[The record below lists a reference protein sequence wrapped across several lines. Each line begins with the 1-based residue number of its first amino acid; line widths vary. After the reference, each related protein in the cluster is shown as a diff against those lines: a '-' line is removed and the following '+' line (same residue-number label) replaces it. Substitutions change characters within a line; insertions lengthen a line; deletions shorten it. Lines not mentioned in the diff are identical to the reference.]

1 MAEENKNNVW
11 DYSSCTNGAVTLG
24 AIDARCDA
32 SMGGIKEIY
41 IALRDDIKDKEGT
54 NIKDITIDKFDVEEN
69 PDGTDLVTAISMVT
83 GKKFERWMFRKQTG
97 SYTSTASM
105 DPAIGTNY
113 FTTEVALQF
122 SRAEAGKRL
131 NIQAAINANSMVIV
145 RDMYDQYILLGLE
158 NDVNVTA
165 AVMQSGTASTD
176 LSGFTLTLTDISQE
190 MPHFVDPAIIAG
202 LLEAAE

>member
-1 MAEENKNNVW
+1 MAEYN
-11 DYSSCTNGAVTLG
+11 SCTGGAVTLN

-41 IALRDDIKDKEGT
+41 IALRDDIKEDPSTGKKE
-54 NIKDITIDKFDVEEN
+54 ITVEEE
-69 PDGTDLVTAISMVT
+69 TQMVTKIAMVT
-83 GKKFERWMFRKQTG
+83 GKKFEKWRFRKQTG

-113 FTTEVALQF
+113 VTTEVALQF
-122 SRAEAGKRL
+122 SRAEASKRL
-131 NIQAAINANSMVIV
+131 NIQSAMNANSVVIV
-145 RDMYDQYILLGLE
+145 RDMYDQYLLLGLE
-158 NDVNVTA
+158 NEVSVTA

-190 MPHFVDPAIIAG
+190 LPHFINPAIIAG
-202 LLEAAE
+202 LFVAAE

>member
-1 MAEENKNNVW
+1 MAENN
-11 DYSSCTNGAVTLG
+11 SCGAVTLN

-41 IALRDDIKDKEGT
+41 IALRDDIKED
-54 NIKDITIDKFDVEEN
+54 
-69 PDGTDLVTAISMVT
+69 PST
-83 GKKFERWMFRKQTG
+83 GKKEIEIDKEKQVVTKIAMDKGTKFEKWMFRKQTG

-113 FTTEVALQF
+113 VTTEVALQF

-131 NIQAAINANSMVIV
+131 NIQSAMNANSVVIV
-145 RDMYDQYILLGLE
+145 RDMYDQYLLLGLE
-158 NDVNVTA
+158 NEVSVTA

-190 MPHFVDPAIIAG
+190 LPHFIEPSIIAD
-202 LLEAAE
+202 LLKAAE

>member
-1 MAEENKNNVW
+1 MAEYN
-11 DYSSCTNGAVTLG
+11 SCTGGAVTLN

-41 IALRDDIKDKEGT
+41 IALRDDIKDKLDGT
-54 NIKDITIDKFDVEEN
+54 GKEITINEE
-69 PDGTDLVTAISMVT
+69 DGLVTAIKMVT
-83 GKKFERWMFRKQTG
+83 GKKFEKWMFRKQTG

-113 FTTEVALQF
+113 VTTEVALQF

-131 NIQAAINANSMVIV
+131 NIQSAMNANSVVIV
-145 RDMYDQYILLGLE
+145 RDMYDQYLLLGLE
-158 NDVNVTA
+158 NEVSVTA

-190 MPHFVDPAIIAG
+190 LPHFIEPSIIKG
-202 LLEAAE
+202 LLEAAVDA